1 MPLSNYKGV
10 LVTGIPTKKWTWDI
24 FKLEDT
30 TKTLSVT
37 IRYNVQYNHHLR

>member
-1 MPLSNYKGV
+1 MPLSNYKRV

-30 TKTLSVT
+30 IKTLSVT
-37 IRYNVQYNHHLR
+37 ISNVQYNHYLR